1 MQSFGSQEWDTG
13 FAIQALLA
21 SNLVEEIG
29 PTLARGHDFIKK
41 SQVCF
46 SILLPSL
53 NLNNQA
59 YLLTFFLLFKKKK
72 KYIYIYIYTDTHIS
86 CIHSI

>member
-21 SNLVEEIG
+21 SNLVDEIG
-29 PTLARGHDFIKK
+29 PTLAKGHDFIKE

-46 SILLPSL
+46 PILLPSL

-59 YLLTFFLLFKKKK
+59 YLLTSFLLF
-72 KYIYIYIYTDTHIS
+72 KYIYIYTHTHIS